1 MDKDEIIKAHYSA
14 MGKKG
19 SKNRWAKTTPEERSE
34 YARRIVKARW
44 DKIRLKSV
52 KLSTGDVAST

>member
-1 MDKDEIIKAHYSA
+1 MNKAEILKEHYSA

-34 YARRIVKARW
+34 YARQMVKARW
-44 DKIRLKSV
+44 AK
-52 KLSTGDVAST
+52 KLSPGDVAST